1 MSMKVSGP
9 GSTSGISGPRRSE
22 RTERRSGE
30 FARHLASAIDG
41 LAEPQ
46 AVDAL
51 APMSAV
57 EALLAAQSVGDATE
71 EEGRRR
77 AVQRCEDILDQLEII
92 RTGLLDGSIPEDKLV
107 RLTELVRSHRD
118 ATADPRLAALLDEIE
133 LRAAVEL
140 AKLGRDA
147 L

>member
-9 GSTSGISGPRRSE
+9 GSTGSMSGPRRSD
-22 RTERRSGE
+22 RTDKRSGE

-51 APMSAV
+51 APLSAV

-77 AVQRCEDILDQLEII
+77 MVQRCEDILDQLEII
-92 RTGLLDGSIPEDKLV
+92 RSGLLAGAIPEDKLL
-107 RLTELVRSHRD
+107 RLTELVRSRRD
-118 ATADPRLAALLDEIE
+118 ATGDPRLAALLDEIE

-140 AKLGRDA
+140 AKLGRD
-147 L
+147 LL